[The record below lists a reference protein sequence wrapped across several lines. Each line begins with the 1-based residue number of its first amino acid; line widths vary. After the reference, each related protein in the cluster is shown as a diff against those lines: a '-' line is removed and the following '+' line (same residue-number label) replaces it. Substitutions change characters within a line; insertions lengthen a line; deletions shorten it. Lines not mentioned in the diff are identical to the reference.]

1 VTGAVQ
7 RGLQHVRS
15 AVASSR
21 LGQCRVGTSGQL
33 VKFKIQRR
41 VETGLVGRPQLGELR
56 LEVADATAK
65 PGNLKSLSVI

>member
-1 VTGAVQ
+1 
-7 RGLQHVRS
+7 
-15 AVASSR
+15 
-21 LGQCRVGTSGQL
+21 VGTSGQL